1 MWARLSVNPSAA
13 IFGTFV
19 AMAVIAAAAR
29 RCLRDH
35 SCRDGCN
42 AAGLGSH
49 TCTPRSSPNDFHN
62 RYGLPIVLTT
72 MAQQRPILEALAL
85 SVLLLLLAALGLLD
99 PGLRFTLR
107 C

>member
-1 MWARLSVNPSAA
+1 
-13 IFGTFV
+13 
-19 AMAVIAAAAR
+19 
-29 RCLRDH
+29 
-35 SCRDGCN
+35 
-42 AAGLGSH
+42 
-49 TCTPRSSPNDFHN
+49 
-62 RYGLPIVLTT
+62 